1 MRKSQDNWNAGSF
14 SAVCYHGSCCS
25 KHKKPASAGCVS
37 VIFRGEEKEGRNQ
50 GRRKTPKSMHRD
62 RLWRFLPC
70 GFHSC
75 NQMDMTPG
83 RGETAASSLVLATT
97 FQINN
102 FNRPARVCCA
112 GQRTQERT
120 SKVLS
125 PVLHCLVYLFFQR
138 STIVLEKKVFDYS
151 TSL

>member
-1 MRKSQDNWNAGSF
+1 MPEAFPQ
-14 SAVCYHGSCCS
+14 
-25 KHKKPASAGCVS
+25 S
-37 VIFRGEEKEGRNQ
+37 VIMALAAVNTKCPLLQDVCQEFS
-50 GRRKTPKSMHRD
+50 GRRKGRPQPGEKENPEV
-62 RLWRFLPC
+62 WRFLPC

-120 SKVLS
+120 LKVLS